1 MKKIVGIFAKEIPF
15 PIQPKIVRFWRQKNL
30 RVFFFWGGR
39 RGDFLLPLS
48 RYQPVWQRLES
59 DEQQIVLATLE
70 QGKILQ
76 NFLEVN
82 LPRVTDDF

>member
-1 MKKIVGIFAKEIPF
+1 LAGKKNV
-15 PIQPKIVRFWRQKNL
+15 
-30 RVFFFWGGR
+30 RVFFLGGGS
-39 RGDFLLPLS
+39 RGNFLLPLS

-76 NFLEVN
+76 KFLEVN
-82 LPRVTDDF
+82 LPRVTTFNAAEFHLIRSRQM